1 MHILG
6 MMKWMINGTDS
17 GKIFKALSIH
27 CVLGK
32 YEASYSCLF
41 CCSYY
46 TVEIDL
52 QFVKYWFG
60 FLNQRNFN
68 DERYQTLQMS
78 FLNYLLI
85 IKAKLGDLC
94 IITIIIIIIFYIF
107 FAFHTIPNSWKK
119 NYPEWYIRISVKS
132 GIDSNL

>member
-1 MHILG
+1 M
-6 MMKWMINGTDS
+6 
-17 GKIFKALSIH
+17 
-27 CVLGK
+27 GK

-41 CCSYY
+41 CCSYD

-68 DERYQTLQMS
+68 DEIYQTLQMS

-94 IITIIIIIIFYIF
+94 IITIIIIIIFLDILRSPYN
-107 FAFHTIPNSWKK
+107 TK
-119 NYPEWYIRISVKS
+119 
-132 GIDSNL
+132 

>member
-1 MHILG
+1 
-6 MMKWMINGTDS
+6 MINGTDS

-27 CVLGK
+27 CVMGK

-41 CCSYY
+41 CCSYD

-68 DERYQTLQMS
+68 DAIYHMQ
-78 FLNYLLI
+78 Y
-85 IKAKLGDLC
+85 
-94 IITIIIIIIFYIF
+94 
-107 FAFHTIPNSWKK
+107 
-119 NYPEWYIRISVKS
+119 ISVKT